1 MSLKQWHKHDP
12 IEDEEFSLAASRISV
27 RSPGSPDS
35 TFIQDSTQAL
45 ESRTPAKRQGDT
57 AGGAPS
63 ESFYLFE
70 KNKTMIRLGLF
81 CLLVS
86 FSRAEGPENQFPSEV
101 VEPFIVN
108 IKPSNGAS
116 SRKYSA
122 HVTETPLIVCAKNEK
137 IDESI
142 LRTPKNAGALNSG
155 NMKDESRIKD
165 LCDRKAVDPEM
176 PCPAGMLK
184 RWLARHKRSSQTRNR
199 AHATKNFGLDFVLE
213 KDERFLVCKPLGGI
227 GNFVAGLL
235 SCLAIALITDRQLIL
250 APPPRASRDNVS
262 TYEQPISSMFDF
274 PLDVSPRIL
283 GVEDIPFLVD
293 PATGSAV
300 DTTVLQVSD
309 RIFVTY
315 GFL

>member
-1 MSLKQWHKHDP
+1 M
-12 IEDEEFSLAASRISV
+12 
-27 RSPGSPDS
+27 
-35 TFIQDSTQAL
+35 
-45 ESRTPAKRQGDT
+45 
-57 AGGAPS
+57 
-63 ESFYLFE
+63 
-70 KNKTMIRLGLF
+70 MRLGLL

-101 VEPFIVN
+101 VEPFVVN
-108 IKPSNGAS
+108 MKYSNGAS

-122 HVTETPLIVCAKNEK
+122 HLTTPLIVCAKNEK
-137 IDESI
+137 TDEKCNI
-142 LRTPKNAGALNSG
+142 LRTPKNAGALNSN
-155 NMKDESRIKD
+155 NMTDESRIKD
-165 LCDRKAVDPEM
+165 LCDRDAVDPEM
-176 PCPAGMLK
+176 PCPAGMLT
-184 RWLARHKRSSQTRNR
+184 RWLARHNQTRDR
-199 AHATKNFGLDFVLE
+199 VHASKNLGFDFGLE

-274 PLDVSPRIL
+274 PLDVSLRIL
-283 GVEDIPFLVD
+283 GVDDIPFLVD

-300 DTTVLQVSD
+300 DTTILQVSD

-315 GFL
+315 VFL